1 VAGATVEFELDD
13 HETAELVAAT
23 QQSVDPEL
31 LDFYRLA
38 YCAFRLGAADLAAR
52 ASDNEALA
60 HARWFYADRARCLLH
75 LHDCCGRPQ
84 ESSVG

>member
-23 QQSVDPEL
+23 DQSVDPEL
-31 LDFYRLA
+31 LGFYRLA

-52 ASDNEALA
+52 GE
-60 HARWFYADRARCLLH
+60 R
-75 LHDCCGRPQ
+75 
-84 ESSVG
+84 